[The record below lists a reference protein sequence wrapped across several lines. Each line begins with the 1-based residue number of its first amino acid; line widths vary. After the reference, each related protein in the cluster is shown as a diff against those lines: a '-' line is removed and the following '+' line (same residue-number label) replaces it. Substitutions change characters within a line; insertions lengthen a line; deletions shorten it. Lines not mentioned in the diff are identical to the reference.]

1 LEDVMLTETVSKN
14 LKSERLRRKLSQTE
28 LAEKA
33 NLSVSYISMLE
44 RAQRSPPL
52 DTLEQLAKA
61 LDVTPVALLER
72 KAA

>member
-1 LEDVMLTETVSKN
+1 MLTETVSKN
-14 LKSERLRRKLSQTE
+14 LKQLRLARKLSQGG
-28 LAEKA
+28 LAEKSG
-33 NLSVSYISMLE
+33 LSVSYISMLE

-61 LDVTPVALLER
+61 LGTTPVALCGG